1 MKDTYR
7 NRLEAIAN
15 VLSAISDDKWCD
27 HPDENTYICW
37 DEEASE
43 DEYDLTRYKVPHI
56 MLFEWLAYG
65 TTSGQ
70 ICCYHIEDISEDIE
84 RIKQTDDSWWNIDD
98 LLERLNEKGFTIE
111 QG

>member
-15 VLSAISDDKWCD
+15 VLSAISDYKWCD
-27 HPDENTYICW
+27 HPDKNTYISW
-37 DEEASE
+37 EEEAFQ

-56 MLFEWLAYG
+56 ILFEWLAYG
-65 TTSGQ
+65 TTAGQ
-70 ICCYHIEDISEDIE
+70 INCYHIVGDE
-84 RIKQTDDSWWNIDD
+84 IKQIDDSWWNIDD
-98 LLERLNEKGFTIE
+98 LLERLNNKGFTIE